1 MSVLWDDD
9 WKRVSNQW
17 QCFPSP
23 RELPYP
29 QRATFHAKAK
39 VARLGLSQRY
49 IFLCN
54 IFVHDAHLTKN
65 SLCPMLTVGSLEM
78 SKWKLGV
85 ALQIKHEKNSRPKKH
100 IFASTLQLGR
110 HYLHFQLFPE
120 KDVWH
125 GAIHIFWF
133 VLGIISSHCS
143 MPILRHFCC
152 FGYVR
157 SIRAP

>member
-1 MSVLWDDD
+1 MLLGKADQKVVLYTCLILFSVSVLWDED

-54 IFVHDAHLTKN
+54 IFVHN
-65 SLCPMLTVGSLEM
+65 P
-78 SKWKLGV
+78 
-85 ALQIKHEKNSRPKKH
+85 
-100 IFASTLQLGR
+100 
-110 HYLHFQLFPE
+110 
-120 KDVWH
+120 
-125 GAIHIFWF
+125 
-133 VLGIISSHCS
+133 
-143 MPILRHFCC
+143 
-152 FGYVR
+152 
-157 SIRAP
+157 